1 MWSQVLLMTIG
12 SSATHLAFCSQ
23 LKQVMSWLVAHAP
36 PATPLSCQT
45 LQQLVEA
52 TLNHE
57 FISRVYIEHQKR
69 ATAQLPSVHPSPV
82 ISLYNAVLTHIAVN
96 VAASE
101 METLPPCE
109 FWQPESPEFVPYLG
123 WNFVHHQA
131 WIRKAILSL
140 QLPQWEDLSTTGQ
153 WWTTNTTKSQ
163 FMVLLSNKKCETPKF
178 IYKSYMLFSFSV
190 SHTLKTHGQNSALPS
205 LVMLPKC
212 NSQATVNRF

>member
-1 MWSQVLLMTIG
+1 MW
-12 SSATHLAFCSQ
+12 SATHLVFCSQ

-36 PATPLSCQT
+36 PAIPLSCQT

-69 ATAQLPSVHPSPV
+69 ITAQLPSVHPSPV
-82 ISLYNAVLTHIAVN
+82 ITLYNAVLTHIADN
-96 VAASE
+96 VTSQE

-109 FWQPESPEFVPYLG
+109 FWQPENPEFVPYLG

-140 QLPQWEDLSTTGQ
+140 QLPQWESLSATGQ
-153 WWTTNTTKSQ
+153 WLTTNTTKSQ
-163 FMVLLSNKKCETPKF
+163 FMVLWSNKNVKPQNP
-178 IYKSYMLFSFSV
+178 SV
-190 SHTLKTHGQNSALPS
+190 NHLCSLSLLLAYWRLMDRTLHFHLWLCCPGATHRPQSTASNVTA
-205 LVMLPKC
+205 
-212 NSQATVNRF
+212 